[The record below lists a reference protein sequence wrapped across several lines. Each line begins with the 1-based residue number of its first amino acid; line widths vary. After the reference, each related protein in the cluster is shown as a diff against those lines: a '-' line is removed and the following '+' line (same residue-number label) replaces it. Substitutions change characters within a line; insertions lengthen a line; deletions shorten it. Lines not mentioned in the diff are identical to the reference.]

1 MYRDARVPTR
11 LTTHACRR
19 SYVALGLLGLVAL
32 TAVSAQPFK
41 FTPAE
46 YQPELTEA
54 AQRVK
59 SNYTGFVFDFA
70 NATVRL
76 GTADRQASR
85 RTVWCT
91 GGSNARTWM
100 LVRISPDVALADLLM
115 GSARAPQT

>member
-1 MYRDARVPTR
+1 MPTR
-11 LTTHACRR
+11 LADSCRR
-19 SYVALGLLGLVAL
+19 SLVVFSLLGFLAF

-59 SNYTGFVFDFA
+59 SNYTGFVFDFS

-76 GTADRQASR
+76 QPCQQNAS
-85 RTVWCT
+85 
-91 GGSNARTWM
+91 
-100 LVRISPDVALADLLM
+100 PEVAFGQHGDL
-115 GSARAPQT
+115 